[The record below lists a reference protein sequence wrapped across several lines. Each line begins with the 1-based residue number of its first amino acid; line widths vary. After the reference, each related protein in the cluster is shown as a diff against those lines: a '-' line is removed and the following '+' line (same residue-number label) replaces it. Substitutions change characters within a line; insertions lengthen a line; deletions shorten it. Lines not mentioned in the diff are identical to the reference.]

1 MTNANLATNTSLA
14 NVKKPPIAFRP
25 LVRPLNALRNS
36 PPDKK
41 LNSSAVPFPIS
52 FIMLK
57 DSPIALNGSRKPSFI
72 ISKNCGR
79 PFSLLPVSTVVPTSF
94 ACSSLSP
101 VNLSNFKAF
110 ASILFFVSPFSLGE
124 RLSLSCK
131 FLVSS
136 LISFS
141 KSLIVLVFFSINF
154 SSCLICDLVNIS
166 TSFVSL
172 LTRATIFCSLNFCTV
187 CSDLRA

>member
-1 MTNANLATNTSLA
+1 M
-14 NVKKPPIAFRP
+14 
-25 LVRPLNALRNS
+25 
-36 PPDKK
+36 
-41 LNSSAVPFPIS
+41 PFPIS

-72 ISKNCGR
+72 ISKNIGR
-79 PFSLLPVSTVVPTSF
+79 PFSVLPVSTVVPTSF
-94 ACSSLSP
+94 ACSSLSA

-131 FLVSS
+131 FLVSI

-141 KSLIVLVFFSINF
+141 RSCIVLFFFSINF

-172 LTRATIFCSLNFCTV
+172 LTRATIFCCLNFCTV
-187 CSDLRA
+187 SSDLRACCSLSCNISAKSLLYDLKSRPNVSTMFSNFLITLPKL